1 MILGA
6 GFGGLEL
13 SARLAED
20 LADDVRVTL
29 IDQNDSFIFGFAKL
43 DVMFGRRS
51 RDEVRLF
58 YRDIAKPNVQFR
70 QETVLSI
77 DPQARRV
84 RTDRATYDADI
95 LVVALG
101 ADLDPGATPG
111 LVEGGHEFYSP
122 QGAERVANVLPSFK
136 AGVAVIGVLGPFFK
150 CPPAPNEAALML
162 HDYLSERGV
171 RDAVTIYLVNPLGS
185 PIPVSEETSAA
196 IVSMLAERDIE
207 HWPSSQVERLDPAA
221 KVAHLADGRRLPYDL
236 FLAVPVHRAPAVVLD
251 AGLTEDGWIPGGP
264 GNLRDPV
271 PRRLCGRR
279 RHQRSRP
286 PRWHHRRRRGSDTR
300 RRTGRQAQGEV
311 PTAAVQRSGGLL
323 HRDRRRNRRQGRRR
337 LPVGSGAH
345 RSVHT
350 PVRRSRR
357 GETALRISPCTAV
370 VQRLK
375 TTCGRPSRRTTCPPL
390 LHRRAGRVVGH
401 LLRRL

>member
-1 MILGA
+1 MAANVVILGA

-29 IDQNDSFIFGFAKL
+29 IDQSDSFIFGFAKL

-51 RDEVRLF
+51 PDEVRLF

-122 QGAERVANVLPSFK
+122 QGAERVANMLPSFK
-136 AGVAVIGVLGPFFK
+136 AGVAVIGVLGPVFK

-171 RDAVTIYLVNPLGS
+171 RDAVTIHLVNPLGS

-196 IVSMLAERDIE
+196 IVSMLAERGIE

-221 KVAHLADGRRLPYDL
+221 KVAHLADGRRVPYDL

-251 AGLTEDGWIPGGP
+251 AGLTEDGWIPVDPATFATRFPDVYAVGDVT
-264 GNLRDPV
+264 NAPV
-271 PRRLCGRR
+271 PRAGTIAEGEAATLADVLVATLKGRP
-279 RHQRSRP
+279 QP
-286 PRWHHRRRRGSDTR
+286 PPYSGAAVCYIE
-300 RRTGRQAQGEV
+300 TGGGTVAKVDVEFLSGAG
-311 PTAAVQRSGGLL
+311 PTAVFTAPSTEVAEEKRRFGSVRAQRWFGG
-323 HRDRRRNRRQGRRR
+323 
-337 LPVGSGAH
+337 
-345 RSVHT
+345 
-350 PVRRSRR
+350 
-357 GETALRISPCTAV
+357 
-370 VQRLK
+370 
-375 TTCGRPSRRTTCPPL
+375 
-390 LHRRAGRVVGH
+390 
-401 LLRRL
+401 